1 MTLTLILI
9 VSCFTL
15 SGFLLSRMLIHLLV
29 IKPNVNGSSG
39 IMGNQLRQNAEIL
52 GNRIVDEVL
61 ASPSFSSALN
71 AENVLE
77 QVRPE
82 IEGHIDHFLEVKL
95 KTVFPLLSQFI
106 GAKTQGQMK
115 SAFMDEM
122 DRLLPELMQKFSA
135 SFLSR
140 EKLSVIIS
148 ERIRSFDTSSRQIR
162 HFIRKKIQPRL
173 DLFFSLFM
181 MVAGSIC
188 ALLIFLLSA

>member
-1 MTLTLILI
+1 MALTLIL
-9 VSCFTL
+9 VVFCYTL
-15 SGFLLSRMLIHLLV
+15 SGFLLSRIFIHFLV
-29 IKPNVNGSSG
+29 LKQNVTGSSG
-39 IMGNQLRQNAEIL
+39 FLGNQLKKNAEIL

-122 DRLLPELMQKFSA
+122 DRLFPELLEKFSA

-140 EKLSVIIS
+140 EKLSAIIS
-148 ERIRSFDTSSRQIR
+148 ERIRSFDTSSGQIR
-162 HFIRKKIQPRL
+162 YFIRKKIQPRL